1 MSFLNRNKPPKTTFI
16 HINLKIHR
24 DLVGKV
30 IPPFVALLVATPA
43 YIGNYHPR
51 PSSVPDT
58 VPCPTQGYSSGGLT
72 WN

>member
-1 MSFLNRNKPPKTTFI
+1 MFNRQKPPKTTFI
-16 HINLKIHR
+16 HIKIPR

-43 YIGNYHPR
+43 YIGGNHHPS
-51 PSSVPDT
+51 PSSVSDT
-58 VPCPTQGYSSGGLT
+58 VPCPTQGYSSDGLT